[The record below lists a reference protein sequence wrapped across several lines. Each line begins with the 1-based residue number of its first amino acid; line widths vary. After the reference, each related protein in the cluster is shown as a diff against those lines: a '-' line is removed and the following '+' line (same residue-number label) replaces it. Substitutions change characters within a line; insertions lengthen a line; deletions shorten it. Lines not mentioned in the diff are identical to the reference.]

1 MFSKYIHWLHKKGT
15 LSPRSIKTWVST
27 ARSFLETFDI
37 DISPRKFQ
45 LKVRMPRVGRTEKV
59 ALSKEDIQTILN
71 SCHSLKLKT
80 YLLFLG
86 ATGTRATETLSIR
99 LCDINFDRE
108 PATVQLRSQYTKTR
122 TARTILLTHEL
133 TDHLKSWLK
142 FKYRTRSVG
151 YYNRETRT
159 TLNKVITPTVKDKV
173 LIFSTNGA
181 TNKDP
186 ALDNLYSSF
195 LKTFEHTL
203 ERLGGKYAEFED
215 DDNKRRKITFHSFR
229 RFVKTTISDLGYS
242 DYSEY
247 FLGHQGSTYY
257 RKTEKEKIE
266 LFRKVEPY
274 LTFLDITSLER
285 QGADVQTRLETV
297 ERENQRLR
305 QYEQRMKKIENM
317 LDNVADQLGL

>member
-27 ARSFLETFDI
+27 ARSYLETFDI

-71 SCHSLKLKT
+71 SCHSPKLKT
-80 YLLFLG
+80 YLLFLA

-108 PATVQLRSQYTKTR
+108 PATVQLRSEYTKTR

-133 TDHLKSWLK
+133 TEQLKSWLK

-159 TLNKVITPTVKDKV
+159 TLNKVMTPTVKDKL
-173 LIFSTNGA
+173 LIFSTNG
-181 TNKDP
+181 TKDP
-186 ALDNLYSSF
+186 DLDNLYSCF
-195 LKTFEHTL
+195 LKTFERTL

-229 RFVKTTISDLGYS
+229 RYVKSTISDLGYS

-247 FLGHQGSTYY
+247 YIGHIGSTYY

-285 QGADVQTRLETV
+285 KGADIQSQVDNLQ
-297 ERENQRLR
+297 RENLELR
-305 QYEQRMKKIENM
+305 KQVSDVNTMLQDIDMLKKKI
-317 LDNVADQLGL
+317 GLA